1 MLTAEPMKIL
11 VIAPHHDDEVI
22 GCGGTIAGVTH
33 AGYQVDV
40 MYMTAGDVGIPGFGR
55 SRAIKQRE
63 SESRCACKILG
74 VRKPIFLRHPDREIV
89 YSLALVK
96 KVVKILRNG
105 SYDGLVFPH
114 EDEKD
119 REHRVVHEIVG
130 EASWI
135 VSSKYFP
142 ELGKPLQLKTI
153 LMYEV
158 WTPMQDFNIQ
168 FDISDTFNTKREAL
182 AQYASQ
188 FTPEQADRVLGLNTY
203 RAAMHGSARI
213 AVEVFKY
220 YSR

>member
-1 MLTAEPMKIL
+1 MNIL

-22 GCGGTIAGVTH
+22 GCGGTIASVTRV
-33 AGYQVDV
+33 GYQVDV
-40 MYMTAGDVGIPGFGR
+40 MYMTAGDLGIPGVDR
-55 SRAIKQRE
+55 SKAIKKRE
-63 SESRCACKILG
+63 SEAKCACKILG
-74 VRKPIFLRHPDREIV
+74 VRKPIFLHHPDREIV

-96 KVVKILRNG
+96 NIIKIVRNG

-114 EDEKD
+114 ADEQD

-130 EASWI
+130 EASWM

-158 WTPMQDFNIQ
+158 WTPMQFFNFQ
-168 FDISDTFNTKREAL
+168 VDISDTLNTKWEAL

-188 FTPEQADRVLGLNTY
+188 FTPEQANRVLGLNTY